1 MTDRY
6 KININYSDG
15 GVEVT
20 LSIKTDDNLPYNL
33 AEAFTQVIKD
43 SSANPEIIIK
53 QLQNE
58 FPDIEML

>member
-1 MTDRY
+1 MTDR
-6 KININYSDG
+6 ININYSDG

-33 AEAFTQVIKD
+33 AEAFTRVIKD

-53 QLQNE
+53 ELQHE
-58 FPDIEML
+58 FITI

>member
-1 MTDRY
+1 M
-6 KININYSDG
+6 
-15 GVEVT
+15 EVT

-33 AEAFTQVIKD
+33 AEVFTQVIKD